1 MLKLKPFQRRFLK
14 GALDP
19 AVDVAALSIPRG
31 NGKSA
36 LAGELLSRVLDPED
50 DLFTA
55 GSESVLLAA
64 SIEQARI
71 VYRFVRENLEPRG
84 GYRFLDSVTRCGIT
98 HSSTN
103 TRLRVIGSNGKTAMG
118 LQNCP
123 FAIGDEPGAWEARGG
138 AMMFDALSTAIG
150 KPMSPLKVILIGTLA
165 PSTSGWWPDLIKK
178 GSNGST
184 YVQSLIGDPSLWDQW
199 KEIRR
204 CNPLW
209 NVDPRFR
216 KRLLLERDEAR
227 ADSRLKARF
236 LSYRLNFPAGD
247 PSQVLLTVADWK
259 QLQSRAVPER
269 QGVPIVAVD
278 LGGGRAWSAACS
290 VYRNGRCE
298 ALAVCP
304 GLPSIAK
311 QEQRD
316 RVEAGTYQRLVD
328 QGTLRI
334 ATGLRVPSPS
344 KLWEAIL
351 AKWGRPGSILCDRF
365 RLPELLD
372 CVPGRVPVQPRMQR
386 WSESSFDIRALR
398 KIVRDGP
405 LSVAPES
412 RAIIQASLS
421 VTATKED
428 DGGSIRLVKRGSQ
441 NESRDDISAA
451 LVLAAGAFQRA
462 GQAPKRRAYHGIA

>member
-1 MLKLKPFQRRFLK
+1 MLKLKPFQRRFIK
-14 GALDP
+14 GVLDP
-19 AVDVAALSIPRG
+19 AVDVAALSLPRAS
-31 NGKSA
+31 GKSA
-36 LAGELLSRVLDPED
+36 LAGDLLSRVLDPAD
-50 DLFTA
+50 SLFRSGT
-55 GSESVLLAA
+55 ESVLLAA

-98 HSSTN
+98 HVSSN
-103 TRLRVIGSNGKTAMG
+103 TRLRIIGSNGKTAMG
-118 LQNCP
+118 LVNTP
-123 FAIGDEPGAWEARGG
+123 FAVCDEPGAWEQRGG
-138 AMMFDALSTAIG
+138 ALMWDALSTAIG
-150 KPMSPLKVILIGTLA
+150 KPGSPLKVILIGTLA

-184 YVQSLIGDPSLWDQW
+184 YVQSIQGDPSQWDQW
-199 KEIRR
+199 KEISR

-236 LSYRLNFPAGD
+236 LSYRLNYPVGD
-247 PSQVLLTVADWK
+247 PSKVLLTVADWK
-259 QLQSRAVPER
+259 QLTARAVPER
-269 QGVPIVAVD
+269 QGSPIIGLD
-278 LGGGRAWSAACS
+278 LGGGRAWSGAVAVWQS
-290 VYRNGRCE
+290 GRVE

-304 GLPSIAK
+304 GLPSIEA
-311 QEQRD
+311 QEKRD
-316 RVEAGTYQRLVD
+316 RVNPGTYADLVS

-334 ATGLRVPSPS
+334 ADGLRVPSPA
-344 KLWEAIL
+344 KLVEAIL
-351 AKWGRPGSILCDRF
+351 AQWGTPGSILCDRF

-372 CVPGRVPVQPRMQR
+372 CVPGRVPVLPRMQR

-398 KIVRDGP
+398 KVVKDGP

-412 RAIIQASLS
+412 RALIQASLS
-421 VTATKED
+421 VTETKED
-428 DGGSIRLVKRGSQ
+428 DGGSIRLVKRGSN
-441 NESRDDISAA
+441 NEARDDISAA

-462 GQAPKRRAYHGIA
+462 GAAPKRRAYHGIA

>member
-50 DLFTA
+50 SLFRA

-98 HSSTN
+98 HAGTN
-103 TRLRVIGSNGKTAMG
+103 TRLRIIGSNGKTAMG

-150 KPMSPLKVILIGTLA
+150 KPMSPMKVVLIGTLA
-165 PSTSGWWPDLIKK
+165 PATSGWWPDLIKK

-184 YVQSLIGDPSLWDQW
+184 FVQSIQGDPSLWDQW

-216 KRLLLERDEAR
+216 KRLLSERDEAR

-236 LSYRLNFPAGD
+236 LSYRLNFPIGD
-247 PSQVLLTVADWK
+247 PSQVLLTVSDWK
-259 QLQSRAVPER
+259 ELQARAVPER
-269 QGVPIVAVD
+269 QGSPIIGLD
-278 LGGGRAWSAACS
+278 LGGGRAWSAAVAVWQS
-290 VYRNGRCE
+290 GRTE
-298 ALAVCP
+298 ALALCP
-304 GLPSIAK
+304 GLPSIEA
-311 QEQRD
+311 QEKRD
-316 RVEAGTYQRLVD
+316 RVNPGTYSDLVS

-351 AKWGRPGSILCDRF
+351 SQWGTPGSILCDRF

-372 CVPGRVPVQPRMQR
+372 AVPGRVPVLPRMQR

-421 VTATKED
+421 VTTTKED
-428 DGGSIRLVKRGSQ
+428 DGGSIRLVKRGSN
-441 NESRDDISAA
+441 NEARDDISSA

-462 GQAPKRRAYHGIA
+462 GAAPKRRAYHGTV

>member
-14 GALDP
+14 GALGP

-36 LAGELLSRVLDPED
+36 LAGELLSRVLDPAD
-50 DLFTA
+50 SLFRA

-98 HSSTN
+98 HTGSN
-103 TRLRVIGSNGKTAMG
+103 TRLRIIGSNGKTAMG
-118 LQNCP
+118 LVNCP
-123 FAIGDEPGAWEARGG
+123 WAICDEPGAWEQRGG
-138 AMMFDALSTAIG
+138 ALMWDALSTALG
-150 KPMSPLKVILIGTLA
+150 KPMSPMKVVLIGTLA

-184 YVQSLIGDPSLWDQW
+184 YVQSIVGDPSKWDQW
-199 KEIRR
+199 KEIAR

-236 LSYRLNFPAGD
+236 SSYRLNFPSGD
-247 PSQVLLTVADWK
+247 PSQVLLTVSDWK
-259 QLQSRAVPER
+259 GLQARAVPER
-269 QGVPIVAVD
+269 QGSPIIGLD
-278 LGGGRAWSAACS
+278 LGGGRAWSAAVAVWQS
-290 VYRNGRCE
+290 GRTE
-298 ALAVCP
+298 ALALCP
-304 GLPSIAK
+304 GLPSIEA
-311 QEQRD
+311 QEKRD
-316 RVEAGTYQRLVD
+316 RVNPGTYSDLVS

-344 KLWEAIL
+344 KLWKQSFLSGEHREAFYVIVSGCL
-351 AKWGRPGSILCDRF
+351 NCS
-365 RLPELLD
+365 
-372 CVPGRVPVQPRMQR
+372 MQFLVGCLY
-386 WSESSFDIRALR
+386 SH
-398 KIVRDGP
+398 GC
-405 LSVAPES
+405 SV
-412 RAIIQASLS
+412 
-421 VTATKED
+421 
-428 DGGSIRLVKRGSQ
+428 GVKAHS
-441 NESRDDISAA
+441 ISA
-451 LVLAAGAFQRA
+451 L
-462 GQAPKRRAYHGIA
+462 